1 MLGDIGEALKNARLE
16 KGFTFEQIENDTK
29 IQRRYLEAMENEQWE
44 ILPGQVYLKSFFR
57 TYSRYLGLSETYY
70 YQLMNEQIARPSP
83 KHNKKRVRINI
94 SAQTKMR
101 IVLTLLAIF
110 FLVGTSYFYQQYL
123 ALPEYPEVNENLPEG
138 NEDEDEV
145 NTPLPGQEGEEE
157 DNSTAQ
163 PAIVEAMTLTLKC
176 VNSPCWVRVQDDSQ
190 KTIYEGTMEVDEEL
204 EFSNLQKFTIRLGF
218 AQSIRAKINGID
230 LGPLGEM
237 VVTKTFVLENNEVR
251 EKIAEEDQER
261 EQAEEQKAPKQDEP
275 KKPQNT
281 EKPVEP
287 EQPGEAAEG
296 ESAEPAE
303 PAEPEEP
310 AQPEQPEQ
318 PSAGDALPS
327 HPEQTEP
334 EQADAEQSEPT
345 EQAEQ
350 PEQAESAGEN
360 ELSTEYQP
368 Y

>member
-1 MLGDIGEALKNARLE
+1 VLGNIGEALKNARLE

-70 YQLMNEQIARPSP
+70 YQLMNEQITRPSP

-110 FLVGTSYFYQQYL
+110 FLVGTSYYYQQYL
-123 ALPEYPEVNENLPEG
+123 ALPEFPEVIDNIPVGNENEE
-138 NEDEDEV
+138 N
-145 NTPLPGQEGEEE
+145 NPLPGQEGEEQ
-157 DNSTAQ
+157 DNSTAP

-176 VNSPCWVRVQDDSQ
+176 VNSPCWVRVQDGNQ
-190 KTIYEGTMEVDEEL
+190 KTIYEGTMKVEEEL
-204 EFSNLQKFTIRLGF
+204 EFKDLQKFTLRLGF

-230 LGPLGEM
+230 VGPLGEM

-251 EKIAEEDQER
+251 EEIAEEEQET
-261 EQAEEQKAPKQDEP
+261 EQAEEQKSPQQGEP
-275 KKPQNT
+275 KKPQSP
-281 EKPVEP
+281 EKPIEP
-287 EQPGEAAEG
+287 NQPSEE
-296 ESAEPAE
+296 ESEE
-303 PAEPEEP
+303 TEEP

-318 PSAGDALPS
+318 PSAGDILPS

-334 EQADAEQSEPT
+334 EQTDPEQSE
-345 EQAEQ
+345 QSEQ
-350 PEQAESAGEN
+350 PEQEETAGDN
-360 ELSTEYQP
+360 ELSSEFQP